1 MGKKKDV
8 GKEKITA
15 IESCMLCTLHQV
27 QKIKVRDIIK
37 DRKQ

>member
-1 MGKKKDV
+1 MVKKKDV
-8 GKEKITA
+8 GKAKITA
-15 IESCMLCTLHQV
+15 IESCMLRCLHQV